1 MGTVAAIT
9 ITLSFKSRGGSA
21 GGTFAAAL
29 LPPHGLKTSKR
40 LAVYSTIE

>member
-21 GGTFAAAL
+21 GGTFAAR
-29 LPPHGLKTSKR
+29 LPYYLRT
-40 LAVYSTIE
+40 A